1 MGEFQAPKKKIECRP
16 AGVELPENKNRNR
29 SENWAGPEV
38 NAENEQAID
47 DQVGHDEKL
56 RQSEAIARGY
66 PRILNSGLPLA
77 RAAEND
83 STHQPAH

>member
-47 DQVGHDEKL
+47 DQVERDEIVC
-56 RQSEAIARGY
+56 QSEAIARGY
-66 PRILNSGLPLA
+66 PRIENSGLPLA
-77 RAAEND
+77 RAAETD
-83 STHQPAH
+83 SKHQQDH